1 MKKIDGYSF
10 SELYLFDGN
19 DSWEQWKEQN
29 PLTSRV
35 DLREPDKAE
44 LAPNVVQEDQYH
56 FIRLY
61 KYLTELLM
69 ELTYTTGP
77 LVSGLKKAKPKAAK
91 KIRVG
96 IFNKIQPVAALI
108 EALIVSLSD
117 HEIHAL
123 RSGNKSLLDFAKRKD

>member
-1 MKKIDGYSF
+1 MKNMDDYSF
-10 SELYLFDGN
+10 SELCLFDGN
-19 DSWEQWKEQN
+19 DGWEQWKEQN
-29 PLTSRV
+29 PLRSRV
-35 DLREPDKAE
+35 DLGEPDKAE
-44 LAPNVVQEDQYH
+44 LAPNAVQEDQYH

-61 KYLTELLM
+61 NYLTELLM

-77 LVSGLKKAKPKAAK
+77 LVSGLKKAKSKAAK

-123 RSGNKSLLDFAKRKD
+123 RSGSKSLLDIAKRKD